1 VSLFHDKNLT
11 PNAAVPLWRVFNL
24 QGQGLVLQLRKA
36 ALQWTVPEEQGKLNG
51 TLLLQ
56 DFTLSAGA
64 HAAATAAACVY
75 VLCVLLSLLFWL
87 LCCNL

>member
-1 VSLFHDKNLT
+1 VQATDHDNILT
-11 PNAAVPLWRVFNL
+11 PKAAVRMWRVEM

-64 HAAATAAACVY
+64 HAGYSSSLHACAVRATFDALHAAV
-75 VLCVLLSLLFWL
+75 
-87 LCCNL
+87 